1 MATSQ
6 NYSCAR
12 LPATRFEMK
21 QVAAAGLLSILV
33 AFSSC
38 ETVSSSAPTVTP
50 IMLSKDVNAPSLTEG
65 RNLFVSRC
73 IDCHSLPPISKF
85 SSERWPGL
93 VEKMSGRAHLQPMQ
107 RDAIVAYILAARA
120 QVR

>member
-12 LPATRFEMK
+12 LPGTHFEMK
-21 QVAAAGLLSILV
+21 QLAGAALVSTVVAL
-33 AFSSC
+33 SSC
-38 ETVSSSAPTVTP
+38 ETVSSSAPTVASV
-50 IMLSKDVNAPSLTEG
+50 MVSKDADAQFLTQG

-73 IDCHSLPPISKF
+73 IDCHSLPPISKY

-93 VEKMSGRAHLQPMQ
+93 VEKMSGRAHLQPTQ
-107 RDAIVAYILAARA
+107 RDAIVAYILAARE
-120 QVR
+120 QLR

>member
-6 NYSCAR
+6 NYSYAR
-12 LPATRFEMK
+12 LPATHFEMK

-50 IMLSKDVNAPSLTEG
+50 IMLSKDVDAQSLTEG

-73 IDCHSLPPISKF
+73 IDCHSLPPISKY

-107 RDAIVAYILAARA
+107 RDAVVAYILAARA

>member
-6 NYSCAR
+6 NYSCEQS
-12 LPATRFEMK
+12 PATYFEMK
-21 QVAAAGLLSILV
+21 QVAAAGLLSTLV

-38 ETVSSSAPTVTP
+38 ETVSSSAPTVTS
-50 IMLSKDVNAPSLTEG
+50 IMISKGADAQFLTEG

-73 IDCHSLPPISKF
+73 IDCHSLPPISKY

-93 VEKMSGRAHLQPMQ
+93 IEKMSGRAHLQPMQ

-120 QVR
+120 QSR